1 MGDTAMTAWP
11 WEVAEEKSMLCEC
24 AHCIQDGQ
32 HASSCAVHNEPAAP
46 NGLCN
51 CGVRLEVKVGPHRNA
66 LSDLDT
72 YINFMDRH
80 VRVRAFKN
88 GTQIGT
94 FSIVSDGTD
103 LGAEISLQNGALY
116 KIVVVG
122 HPNTHDPI
130 MTPEE
135 LANYLLTK

>member
-1 MGDTAMTAWP
+1 MTEFKYP
-11 WEVAEEKSMLCEC
+11 WEVAEEKSML
-24 AHCIQDGQ
+24 
-32 HASSCAVHNEPAAP
+32 S
-46 NGLCN
+46 
-51 CGVRLEVKVGPHRNA
+51 
-66 LSDLDT
+66 SDLDT
-72 YINFMDRH
+72 YIDFMDRH
-80 VRVRAFKN
+80 VRVRTFKD
-88 GTQIGT
+88 GVQIGT

-135 LANYLLTK
+135 LANYLLTI